1 MKPINPCA
9 LESEFEFG
17 AGRCVMCA
25 LARASNAFASDQGKD
40 AAHATGPQVPA
51 VARPK
56 EWRS

>member
-1 MKPINPCA
+1 MTPTNPCA
-9 LESEFEFG
+9 LEPFVEFG
-17 AGRCVMCA
+17 TGKCVMCA

-51 VARPK
+51 VASPK